1 MNIYCK
7 DYLTKQINLAYC
19 HHEIYLRIFLFL
31 KIDSCKNLHFDT
43 VLLKEHE
50 NEWTKVSKWDEIFSE
65 RAR

>member
-1 MNIYCK
+1 MNIYYK

-19 HHEIYLRIFLFL
+19 HHEKIFIFPFF
-31 KIDSCKNLHFDT
+31 KIDSSKNLHFDT